1 MARLFAVSSLL
12 SCTVS
17 LVVFR
22 ALLIERYGLNSRKHT
37 RSAPVVLC
45 VLVFTGVLLLPCVSS
60 GQTTG
65 SWWGSASWFDWSD
78 YRATVGAHLWLLS
91 LDSGTV
97 TMGKGID
104 AVEYDLKTDLGMGM
118 DVQPVGDFYGIVYL
132 DRLGFRYH
140 IEDDYR
146 FFGRQDIPTANN
158 PSIHE
163 LDMRAPRI
171 GVDLDLIRY
180 SFAKLGINYDYYG
193 KPVRFYYR
201 HGTDRNVEP
210 ATTFRQS
217 DRAMTIGAHGQIMPI
232 RLRGV
237 PVILQSR
244 VSFPI
249 PFVDDAFRPKAAKI
263 IDLEI
268 SGGLRPAIWETS
280 HFGFSTFSASVEVG
294 YRSRSVRVKLEDD
307 DFDLKAHWQGAFV
320 QLSVF
325 Y

>member
-1 MARLFAVSSLL
+1 M
-12 SCTVS
+12 
-17 LVVFR
+17 
-22 ALLIERYGLNSRKHT
+22 
-37 RSAPVVLC
+37 
-45 VLVFTGVLLLPCVSS
+45 
-60 GQTTG
+60 
-65 SWWGSASWFDWSD
+65 
-78 YRATVGAHLWLLS
+78 GA
-91 LDSGTV
+91 D
-97 TMGKGID
+97 
-104 AVEYDLKTDLGMGM
+104 EYDLKTDLGMGM
-118 DVQPVGDFYGIVYL
+118 DLQPVGDFYGIVYL

-146 FFGRQDIPTANN
+146 FFGRQDIPSESN

-163 LDMRAPRI
+163 LDMRSPRI

-180 SFAKLGINYDYYG
+180 SFAKLGINYDYFG

-201 HGTDRNVEP
+201 HGTGDGVDP
-210 ATTFRQS
+210 PSFYQS
-217 DRAMTIGAHGQIMPI
+217 ERAMTIGAHGHIIPI

-244 VSFPI
+244 LSFPI

-263 IDLEI
+263 IDLQI

-280 HFGFSTFSASVEVG
+280 QFGFSTFSAAVEVG
-294 YRSRSVRVKLEDD
+294 YRLRTVRVKLEDD

-320 QLSVF
+320 QLSIF